1 MKKVL
6 IISYYFP
13 PMGMGGVQRALKF
26 AKYLPSFGWQ
36 PIVLTV
42 KDVNY
47 FAKDYTLLKELSSD
61 TKIIRTGSLD
71 PLRLSYLLNKSK
83 SFKGEAYTTKK
94 AQIQSWIFFPDNKI
108 GWIPFALSKG
118 LKICKDEKVDLIFS
132 TSPPPTAHL
141 VGYLLRKL
149 TGKPWVADFRD
160 EWIGYSYQLLPTVL
174 HRRIKQFTMRMIIK
188 NCDSI
193 VTVNQQIAELIKKEV
208 FDPKIIEVI
217 PNGFDQS
224 DFKMEVPRKTEK
236 FTITYAGTFSLDNDP
251 RPFFEALSNL
261 FVKNKISPNE
271 IKLVIV
277 GFPLGID
284 LNELIAKYKLQECVE
299 NFGYLPHPEAI
310 QKLVESDV
318 LLLITSNNS
327 ESKFITTGKLFEY
340 LASKKPILAIAP
352 KDSSAAK
359 IISSTNAGKVI
370 EPDQIEKIE
379 DEIFYFYQRYR
390 EGKQEFN
397 YDFQD
402 ISQFERKHLTSKL
415 ASLFEEISNK

>member
-1 MKKVL
+1 
-6 IISYYFP
+6 
-13 PMGMGGVQRALKF
+13 MGMGGVQRALKF
-26 AKYLPSFGWQ
+26 AKYLPFFGWQ

-42 KDVNY
+42 KEVNY
-47 FAKDYTLLKELSSD
+47 FAKDCTLLEELPSD

-71 PLRLSYLLNKSK
+71 PLRLSYLLNKNK
-83 SFKGEAYTTKK
+83 SFKGETYTTKK

-118 LKICKDEKVDLIFS
+118 LKICKQEKVDLIFS

-141 VGYLLRKL
+141 AGYLLKKL

-160 EWIGYSYQLLPTVL
+160 EWIGYSYQLLPTAL
-174 HRRIKQFTMRMIIK
+174 HRRIKQSTMRMIIK

-193 VTVNQQIAELIKKEV
+193 ITVNQQIAELIKKEI

-271 IKLVIV
+271 MKLVIV

-284 LNELIAKYKLQECVE
+284 LNGLIAKYKLQECAE
-299 NFGYLPHPEAI
+299 NFGYLSHPEAI

-318 LLLITSNNS
+318 LLFVVSDHP
-327 ESKFITTGKLFEY
+327 ESKIFTPGKLFEY
-340 LASKKPILAIAP
+340 LATQKPILAILP
-352 KDSSAAK
+352 RHNPAAE
-359 IISSTNAGKVI
+359 IINSIGAGEII
-370 EPDQIEKIE
+370 EPHQIEQIENKILY
-379 DEIFYFYQRYR
+379 IYGRYR
-390 EGKQEFN
+390 ESKQEFKYN
-397 YDFQD
+397 FQE

-415 ASLFEEISNK
+415 ATLFERITQKLC